1 MQCGFRKVCQED
13 IDGYSIV
20 FVYQYW
26 NLSFDCL
33 SNYDELSVHIEYI
46 VTAEEGIKVFE
57 SAEKL
62 DDFLNEQK
70 KEDVDIIDLRE
81 DRQEYK
87 NDIPMLVASDEL
99 TPKEEKE
106 IKELTANGLK

>member
-33 SNYDELSVHIEYI
+33 SNYDDATQYV
-46 VTAEEGIKVFE
+46 K
-57 SAEKL
+57 
-62 DDFLNEQK
+62 
-70 KEDVDIIDLRE
+70 
-81 DRQEYK
+81 
-87 NDIPMLVASDEL
+87 
-99 TPKEEKE
+99 
-106 IKELTANGLK
+106 